1 MIQEVIGWIQGVLYV
16 AVDLRVLVGFIV
28 GYMLRPHILFR
39 R

>member
-1 MIQEVIGWIQGVLYV
+1 MIQEVVSWIQDALYV